1 MKLLKSSYENIKR
14 FFTLVNYP
22 QGVDEDFDESCNS
35 AFLNFLDYMY
45 YFLVGCFSIFSAIS
59 IYFFV
64 THAL

>member
-1 MKLLKSSYENIKR
+1 MKPLKSAYAQAKK
-14 FFTLVNYP
+14 FFWMVRYP
-22 QGVDEDFDESCNS
+22 QGVDKDFDESCNQ

-45 YFLVGCFSIFSAIS
+45 YFLVGCFSIFAAIS